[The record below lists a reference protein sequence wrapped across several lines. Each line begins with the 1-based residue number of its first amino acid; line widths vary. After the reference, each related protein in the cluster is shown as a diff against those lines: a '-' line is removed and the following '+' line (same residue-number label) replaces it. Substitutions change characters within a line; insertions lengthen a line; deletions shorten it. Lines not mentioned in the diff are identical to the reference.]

1 MIQLSNLRLEDKNG
15 WTYLICDCKAPFAK
29 EEELWYAVPD
39 EYKHI
44 LSDEVYDAF
53 LVTMLYPAMFYKED
67 IVIEGCVT
75 EKLYRNIMTYVQAL
89 LKDFSPDL
97 TSVDVRINGFS
108 TITKTDYLV
117 GTGFSGGVD
126 SFTTFYDHFE
136 NETNPAYRINVFFFA
151 NTGQHGNYYDESTL
165 KRFDNRYRLLKRFP
179 EEKGLPYI
187 KLNSNVFAYYR
198 EDWHLKNGSLR
209 RVSAVIVC
217 QKVLAKYY
225 VSSTYGYK
233 EMMFYGPNTYNHA
246 LEDYAD
252 PYLLP
257 LLSPEG
263 LDIIPDGSQYTRVQK
278 TQRIADYPATRKYL
292 NVCIRHS
299 DNDGDAKNCSSCDKC
314 LRTLMTLESM
324 DALDRFAGV
333 FDLSVYKKHS
343 FAYKCLQRVEYHH
356 DAFAKENVDFAVFNH
371 KPVPPRFFAYLVCM
385 PTLAKRAAKKL
396 LGEKTV
402 RRLKEKL
409 KNGRA
414 HR

>member
-67 IVIEGCVT
+67 IVIEGCVS
-75 EKLYRNIMTYVQAL
+75 EKLYRNIMMYVQAL

-371 KPVPPRFFAYLVCM
+371 KPVPPPLFRV
-385 PTLAKRAAKKL
+385 
-396 LGEKTV
+396 LGVYADFGEESRKKTV
-402 RRLKEKL
+402 GRE
-409 KNGRA
+409 NGS
-414 HR
+414 